1 MWGTSVGKTGTAL
14 IRTSTSRR
22 GHVPFDRVESD
33 DVTVWLQEGF
43 AMDNITIGWTPLGG
57 FDVTWPGTIASLGG
71 G

>member
-1 MWGTSVGKTGTAL
+1 
-14 IRTSTSRR
+14 
-22 GHVPFDRVESD
+22 VPFDRVESD